1 MTYRTFVQYQSLIG
15 KSVFFFFW
23 SELLTND
30 KALAKIADHGKKMP
44 IESLHF
50 SLIILKFREMTSNIF
65 LLQNTNDKFALTYTF
80 YWESVFFPNL
90 FSFIHHV
97 FL

>member
-1 MTYRTFVQYQSLIG
+1 MTYKTFVQYQSLIG
-15 KSVFFFFW
+15 KSGFFFW

-44 IESLHF
+44 IEHLHF
-50 SLIILKFREMTSNIF
+50 SLIILEFREMTSNIF

-80 YWESVFFPNL
+80 Y
-90 FSFIHHV
+90 
-97 FL
+97 